1 MAVTYTNRKLDDQNQ
16 PYVGAGVGAGVSAAY
31 GQQPQLAST
40 KVPTYNPGQSVQNAK
55 ANLDSVMASKPGSYQ
70 SKYQPQL
77 DSIMQQITNPQEFKY
92 NFNDDELFKYYADL
106 YTQKGKQASMDA
118 MGQAA
123 ALTGGYGNSYAQ
135 SAGQQAYQQYLLG
148 LYDKGMDMRDRAY
161 QQFQDKRAD
170 TYNQYNVLNAAE
182 NQDYGR
188 YRDTVSDW
196 ENERDYATNRYD
208 TEYDRDYG
216 LFSDD
221 WNRQFS
227 QDQADWDR
235 YVSERD
241 YTTAQ
246 QQYNQGVAQDYAL
259 AILANGQMPS
269 DDMLAAA
276 GLTRDDAMKLMA
288 QLEAGGG
295 SGGGGGGGGRGSGSG
310 NGNNYD
316 DVKASIEAAEAKT
329 VKAPTY
335 TKQVTQSSAKSTY
348 SPTTLSLNNKNKKA
362 TQMTK

>member
-1 MAVTYTNRKLDDQNQ
+1 MAMTYMGRKLDTENRPYGTDGSGVTVTAGQ
-16 PYVGAGVGAGVSAAY
+16 PS
-31 GQQPQLAST
+31 QQT
-40 KVPTYNPGQSVQNAK
+40 TRMPTYNPGQTVQAAK
-55 ANLDSVMASKPGSYQ
+55 TNLDNVMAAKPGSYT

-170 TYNQYNVLNAAE
+170 TYNQYNVLNSAE

-188 YRDTVSDW
+188 YRDTLSDW
-196 ENERDYATNRYD
+196 QNERDYATNRYD

-216 LFSDD
+216 LYSDD

-235 YVSERD
+235 YVQE
-241 YTTAQ
+241 
-246 QQYNQGVAQDYAL
+246 QGIAQDYAL
-259 AILANGQMPS
+259 QILANGQMPS

-288 QLEAGGG
+288 QLGVEPAGGG
-295 SGGGGGGGGRGSGSG
+295 SSSGSPG
-310 NGNNYD
+310 KNNTVNPID
-316 DVKASIEAAEAKT
+316 SSTLDSEKKLKEAEAKASQEDWSTKNYT
-329 VKAPTY
+329 VTPTN
-335 TKQVTQSSAKSTY
+335 AKSTY
-348 SPTTLSLNNKNKKA
+348 KPYTQSLNGQNKK
-362 TQMTK
+362 TRGQNK